1 MIIRPRA
8 NMLLPLKMSFEIVDR
23 KLTTVSADCT
33 YTWKEKCFLTTAK
46 QEKKKGAILKM
57 FF

>member
-1 MIIRPRA
+1 
-8 NMLLPLKMSFEIVDR
+8 MLLPLKMSFEIVDR

-46 QEKKKGAILKM
+46 QEKKRCDFENVFLNYAEWN
-57 FF
+57 